1 MPLTFAG
8 VPLLMPSSREPAPH
22 LAVSNWIDQAIR
34 LEEYRPFSSA
44 DWYWRDL
51 SPLNLPPPPVLP
63 PVKPGSLWWP
73 RGASRWAVAHAL
85 ADNQMLAEIRANVG
99 MPKES
104 GASTGDL
111 VVWDGTTDYVGLT
124 AAMYLLPPR
133 PLAPPMLT
141 SLAGP
146 PNVHSFWLLTLV
158 DERYW
163 WWFRPVKIESRPASW
178 ADLFSTL
185 AVALSITLTGDTDIP
200 AVFGQ
205 PTDRWVVREAP
216 AGVLLD
222 AAAECVGRRV
232 VRRPDGTVRLE
243 RWDTA
248 MALDDYQ
255 YTRLDAAYE
264 IQEGLPNPSGSGTV
278 SGWVRTTDGRTK
290 AGGRLV
296 HADLGRAVPAELDCV
311 FAASVTG
318 GQQAVVRVPLTAF
331 PSLLTGV
338 FPVTGIDFPGGDVS
352 GIASGFGSTYAG
364 VVSAVGRFL
373 PDLLTSMPGGA
384 DVSGA
389 AYALASSWFGW
400 QLADLA
406 VVYAGAP
413 NWRPSAANESVR
425 WTVTLDECDTRIER
439 PAYWNPNS
447 YDPLGGRAGGS
458 ATDTWRF
465 GLVLDGTDP
474 GPYIVEEVAL
484 YGPDD
489 WQPTTDPPTVLSSLY
504 RPPSVLAPPD
514 IDAGQTI
521 LFRAAAN
528 APGYYE
534 MTPWGSVVERSAST
548 CLSIDLTAGCDL
560 SGVLI
565 TIPGI
570 QLTATAAAR
579 DLASLTLGTETPC
592 PT

>member
-22 LAVSNWIDQAIR
+22 LAISNWIDQAIR
-34 LEEYRPFSSA
+34 LDEYRPFSSA

-63 PVKPGSLWWP
+63 PIKPGSLWWP

-111 VVWDGTTDYVGLT
+111 VVWDGTTDYAGLT

-146 PNVHSFWLLTLV
+146 PNTHSFWLLTLV

-163 WWFRPVKIESRPASW
+163 WWFRPVRIDERPASW
-178 ADLFSTL
+178 AALFDTL
-185 AVALSITLTGDTDIP
+185 ALALSITLTGDTDIP

-205 PTDRWVVREAP
+205 PTSRWVVREAP

-248 MALDDYQ
+248 LALDDYQ

-264 IQEGLPNPSGSGTV
+264 TQEGFPDPSGGSGTV
-278 SGWVRTTDGRTK
+278 SGWVRTLDGRTK

-311 FAASVTG
+311 FAASVSGG
-318 GQQAVVRVPLTAF
+318 GQTVVRVPLTAF
-331 PSLLTGV
+331 PDLLTGT

-352 GIASGFGSTYAG
+352 GIASGFGSVYAG
-364 VVSAVGRFL
+364 VASAVGRFL
-373 PDLLTSMPGGA
+373 PDLLTTAPGGA

-400 QLADLA
+400 QLADMA

-439 PAYWNPNS
+439 PAYWNPNT
-447 YDPLGGRAGGS
+447 YDPLGGMAGGTTAETLYVRITAGS
-458 ATDTWRF
+458 
-465 GLVLDGTDP
+465 DP
-474 GPYIVEEVAL
+474 GPYTGVVAVQTSPGVFADQVPTQTVTDIYRRPSNLTTPDIAPDQHVECW
-484 YGPDD
+484 PS
-489 WQPTTDPPTVLSSLY
+489 PTV
-504 RPPSVLAPPD
+504 
-514 IDAGQTI
+514 AGT
-521 LFRAAAN
+521 
-528 APGYYE
+528 YE
-534 MTPWGSVVERSAST
+534 CHPWGAMEELTSST
-548 CLSIDLTAGCDL
+548 CLPITVSVTCAPGGLVVSID
-560 SGVLI
+560 
-565 TIPGI
+565 GI
-570 QLTATAAAR
+570 RVVAQAKAR
-579 DLASLTLGTETPC
+579 DLKVLSLTAETPC

>member
-1 MPLTFAG
+1 MSLTFAG
-8 VPLLMPSSREPAPH
+8 VPLSVWTPDWDRFCSTSIPL
-22 LAVSNWIDQAIR
+22 D
-34 LEEYRPFSSA
+34 EYRPFSAA

-63 PVKPGSLWWP
+63 PVRPGVLWWP
-73 RGASRWAVAHAL
+73 RGASRWATAHL
-85 ADNQMLAEIRANVG
+85 AVTNDMLAAIRGVVG
-99 MPKES
+99 LPRES
-104 GASTGDL
+104 GGSVGELVYYDGQGTGPVSAL
-111 VVWDGTTDYVGLT
+111 
-124 AAMYLLPPR
+124 MHLLPPR
-133 PLAPPMLT
+133 PI
-141 SLAGP
+141 SGP
-146 PNVHSFWLLTLV
+146 FTRREGPVGENYSWLMTLV
-158 DERYW
+158 DDRYF
-163 WWFRPVKIESRPASW
+163 WWFRPVKIETRPSSW
-178 ADLFSTL
+178 ADLFAKLSL
-185 AVALSITLTGDTDIP
+185 ALSITLTGDTDIP

-205 PTDRWVVREAP
+205 PSSRWVVKEAP

-232 VRRPDGTVRLE
+232 VRRLDGTVRLE

-248 MALDDYQ
+248 LALDDFQ
-255 YTRLDAAYE
+255 YTGFQARYE
-264 IQEGLPNPSGSGTV
+264 LRSDIPSPSGKGVV
-278 SGWVRTTDGRTK
+278 SGYVRTGDGRTR
-290 AGGRLV
+290 AGGRLL
-296 HADLGRAVPAELDCV
+296 HPDLGRAVPESLDCV
-311 FAASVTG
+311 FAASVSGG
-318 GQQAVVRVPLTAF
+318 GQTVVRVPLTAF
-331 PSLLTGV
+331 PDLLTGV
-338 FPVTGIDFPGGDVS
+338 FPVTGIDYPGGTVS
-352 GIASGFGSTYAG
+352 GVASGFGTPYAG

-373 PDLLTSMPGGA
+373 PDLFTSMSGGA

-400 QLADLA
+400 QLADMA
-406 VVYAGAP
+406 VVYNGVP
-413 NWRPSAANESVR
+413 LWVPSAASESVQ
-425 WTVTLDECDTRIER
+425 WEYVGDDMTTRIER
-439 PAYWNPNS
+439 PPYWNPCT
-447 YDPLGGRAGGS
+447 YDPGGGGGVAVS
-458 ATDTWRF
+458 DNWRF

-548 CLSIDLTAGCDL
+548 CLAIDLTAGCDA